1 MPGVVETPAGA
12 GWPGL
17 GFTVHHQKV
26 ELEVDFANRSLK
38 GRTKI
43 VIHPHHRDLRTIR
56 LNFRQGELKRLT
68 VNKKVTTARYVNPY
82 ESLQLY
88 GPHYHQRL
96 SSKIDGLLKS
106 PSEPD
111 LLVTVPKG
119 VRIDELD
126 PFSIEA
132 QDQISLR
139 APGITEDTE
148 GPMSSK
154 AVDTSAPR
162 FTALD
167 VVIEFVV
174 ENIRDGLQFVGVESG
189 DKRYPHVYTTNSL
202 DHGTGCPLFPCVDDP
217 SSRCDWEIS
226 IRCPSTLGDVY
237 DRKPRD
243 ASDGAAGARLKPNA
257 SRDRF
262 APDDEA
268 MDLSVVCSGD
278 LTDDIIDPVDPSKK
292 TVSFASST
300 PLSARQIGFAVGPF
314 EYVNL
319 ADFRESDQDE
329 QLGQNAIP
337 LHAFCLPGRGDEV
350 RNTCFPMAKA
360 IDYFSLTYGSYPFAS
375 YKMCFVDDAPEDTLP
390 TACFSICSN
399 RLLFPE
405 EIIDPMYDSTRAITH
420 ALAVQWIGV
429 NIVPNEPVD
438 TWVTVGVAWYIT
450 DTFMRKLCGN
460 NEYRFRLKQMSDR
473 VCDLDYE
480 RPSVYDMGNILSIDP
495 SEADFIAL
503 KAPLVLFILDRRLTK
518 ASGKAT
524 MSRIISR
531 LFLNARMGDL
541 PNGAVTSS
549 FFQKTCEKL
558 GHAKLDSF
566 FQQWIYGAGCPRFQA
581 TQRFN
586 KKKLVVEMMIKQVQS
601 DQPSA
606 RDLEKDAFMRDVK
619 EEIRNVYAGTIQ
631 PVFSG
636 SMTIR
641 IHEADG
647 TPYEHIVE
655 IKEGVTKFD
664 IPYNTKYK
672 RLKRN
677 KRQKERAA
685 AVVGADGNTEV
696 QEDILLY
703 CLGDVLQ
710 SEEEIQQWRLADW
723 SKEDEERMGQES
735 YEWIRMDADFE
746 WICKLSLVM
755 PGYMYLSQ
763 LQQDRDVVAQLE
775 SLQYMAAQRE
785 HALISTIFLRTL
797 MDRRYF
803 YGIRVA
809 AAKALVKHAKEEIN
823 WLGLFHLEKA
833 FQELFCLPGSP
844 MTRSN
849 DFSDRAAY
857 VLQLVI
863 PEAISRVRDVS
874 GKTPMRVKQFLYDK
888 LKFNDNSN
896 NEYSDNY
903 YVATLMRSLCHAM
916 LGRPET
922 RSDDVNDFDMEAVM
936 EAQAEEQLEKDA
948 IAELDRY
955 RRMDEWSSSYQN
967 LYSRAALHCQMQ
979 LMQAKIAE
987 VDVMQFLPYT
997 RVGTYDLLRL
1007 DAFECLVELDI
1018 FKTPDLLRWF
1028 LFTMSNDPS
1037 VWLRWRLHNLFGKAL
1052 APVAFGYGAT
1062 NEPAPAAD
1070 GLIIEQESSTEVRQ
1084 ADLAR
1089 RQTVTGA
1096 LAALKAEVSGDQV
1109 LKECLWA
1116 ACGSP
1121 IIGVL
1126 ELSELTDLCRVIYD
1140 PITTKRVALK
1150 YPRYWGVK
1158 HQGKGQLH
1166 FFRTSKI
1173 RTSLNPSKDTSTS
1186 SSKRKREDTGLP
1198 STGLKV
1204 TFKQPKPN
1212 SHSHG
1217 SASASA
1223 STPRPSHSHSAGSG
1237 AGSASA
1243 SGSGSVST
1251 HRQPTKL
1258 HIPNLA
1264 ALQAQRAQQAQQQSQ
1279 QTAQTPATPATPG
1292 GGLKLKLKIGPK
1304 QS

>member
-1 MPGVVETPAGA
+1 MPGVVDTLAGPS
-12 GWPGL
+12 WPGL
-17 GFTVHHQKV
+17 GYTVAHQKV
-26 ELEVDFANRSLK
+26 ELEIDFANRSLK
-38 GRTKI
+38 GKTEI
-43 VIHPHHRDLRTIR
+43 IIHPHYRDLRTIR
-56 LNFRQGELKRLT
+56 LNFRQGELKRLNVSGKVPT
-68 VNKKVTTARYVNPY
+68 VKYVDPY

-88 GPHYHQRL
+88 GPHYHPRL
-96 SSKIDGLLKS
+96 SSKIDGLLKT
-106 PSEPD
+106 PAAPD
-111 LLVTVPKG
+111 LLVTLPKS
-119 VRIDELD
+119 VRIEELD
-126 PFSIEA
+126 PFSVEA
-132 QDQISLR
+132 QDQMALR
-139 APGITEDTE
+139 APGTTDDTE
-148 GPMSSK
+148 GPLSSK
-154 AVDTSAPR
+154 AADTSLPR
-162 FTALD
+162 FTALT
-167 VVIEFVV
+167 VYIEFVV
-174 ENIRDGLQFVGVESG
+174 ENIRDGLQFVGLEGG
-189 DKRYPHVYTTNSL
+189 DRRYPHAYTTNSL

-217 SSRCDWEIS
+217 SSRCTWEIS
-226 IRCPSTLGDVY
+226 IRCPCTLGDIFE
-237 DRKPRD
+237 RK
-243 ASDGAAGARLKPNA
+243 
-257 SRDRF
+257 SRDQSAATGSRTKNHDRFF

-268 MDLSVVCSGD
+268 LDLSVVCSGD
-278 LTDDIIDPVDPSKK
+278 LTDDIVDPRDPSKK
-292 TVSFASST
+292 TASFACYS

-319 ADFRESDQDE
+319 SDFRESDQDE

-350 RNTCFPMAKA
+350 RNTCFPMAKT
-360 IDYFSLTYGSYPFAS
+360 IDFFSLTYGSYPFAS
-375 YKMCFVDDAPEDTLP
+375 YKICFVDDAPEDTLP
-390 TACFSICSN
+390 TACFSICSS

-405 EIIDPMYDSTRAITH
+405 EIIDTMYDSTRIITH

-429 NIVPNEPVD
+429 NIVPKEPAD

-480 RPSVYDMGNILSIDP
+480 RPSIHDMGNILSIDP

-531 LFLNARMGDL
+531 LFLNARMGEI

-549 FFQKTCEKL
+549 LFQKTCERL
-558 GHAKLDSF
+558 GHAKLDTF
-566 FQQWIYGAGCPRFQA
+566 FNQWVYGAGCPRFQA

-601 DQPSA
+601 DQPSV
-606 RDLEKDAFMRDVK
+606 RDLEKHAFMRDVK
-619 EEIRNVYAGTIQ
+619 EEIRNVYAGVIQ
-631 PVFSG
+631 PVFTG

-655 IKEGVTKFD
+655 LKEGITKFD

-696 QEDILLY
+696 QEDVLLY

-710 SEEEIQQWRLADW
+710 TEEEMQQWRLADW
-723 SKEDEERMGQES
+723 SKEDEDRMGQES

-785 HALISTIFLRTL
+785 HPLISTIFARTL

-803 YGIRVA
+803 HGIRA
-809 AAKALVKHAKEEIN
+809 AAARALVKHAKEENN
-823 WLGLFHLEKA
+823 WLGFFHLEKA

-857 VLQLVI
+857 ALQLVI
-863 PEAISRVRDVS
+863 PEAISKVRDNN
-874 GKTPMRVKQFLYDK
+874 GKTPARVKRFLYDK

-896 NEYSDNY
+896 NEYSDNF
-903 YVATLMRSLCHAM
+903 YVATLMKALCHAM
-916 LGRPET
+916 LGRVET
-922 RSDDVNDFDMEAVM
+922 RTDDINDFDMEAVL

-948 IAELDRY
+948 VAEIDRY
-955 RRMDEWSSSYQN
+955 RRMDEWSSSFQN
-967 LYSRAALHCQMQ
+967 VYSRAALHCQMQ
-979 LMQAKIAE
+979 LMQAKIA
-987 VDVMQFLPYT
+987 DFDIMQFLPYT

-1018 FKTPDLLRWF
+1018 FSSPELLRWF
-1028 LFTMSNDPS
+1028 IFTMSNDPS
-1037 VWLRWRLHNLFGKAL
+1037 VWLRWRLHALFGKAL
-1052 APVAFGYGAT
+1052 APVAFGRSLVHKT
-1062 NEPAPAAD
+1062 PTAAD

-1096 LAALKAEVSGDQV
+1096 LAALKAEVANDQA

-1116 ACGSP
+1116 ACNSP
-1121 IIGVL
+1121 IIGAL
-1126 ELSELTDLCRVIYD
+1126 ELSEFADLCRVIYD
-1140 PITTKRVALK
+1140 PITTKKIALK
-1150 YPRYWGVK
+1150 FPRYWGVK
-1158 HQGKGQLH
+1158 HIGKGRLH
-1166 FFRTSKI
+1166 FFRTAKI
-1173 RTSLNPSKDTSTS
+1173 RTFLHPAKDS
-1186 SSKRKREDTGLP
+1186 SSGSSTKRKREDQGGP
-1198 STGLKV
+1198 SVPGPRI
-1204 TFKQPKPN
+1204 TFKQSKLAPPPPSTPSSTATAATLSHHVPKP
-1212 SHSHG
+1212 
-1217 SASASA
+1217 
-1223 STPRPSHSHSAGSG
+1223 
-1237 AGSASA
+1237 
-1243 SGSGSVST
+1243 
-1251 HRQPTKL
+1251 KL
-1258 HIPNLA
+1258 HIPNFPKSTMA
-1264 ALQAQRAQQAQQQSQ
+1264 HPPVHGG
-1279 QTAQTPATPATPG
+1279 TTTPATPATPG
-1292 GGLKLKLKIGPK
+1292 GGLKLKLKIGPQPK
-1304 QS
+1304 H

>member
-1 MPGVVETPAGA
+1 MPGLVDTPAGP

-17 GFTVHHQKV
+17 GYTVAHQKV
-26 ELEVDFANRSLK
+26 DLEIDFATRSLK
-38 GRTKI
+38 GKTEI
-43 VIHPHHRDLRTIR
+43 MIHPDYRDLRTIR
-56 LNFRQGELKRLT
+56 LNFRQGELKRLNVSGKVPT
-68 VNKKVTTARYVNPY
+68 VKYVDPY

-96 SSKIDGLLKS
+96 ASKIDGLVKTS
-106 PSEPD
+106 PQPD
-111 LLVTVPKG
+111 LLVTLPKS
-119 VRIDELD
+119 VRVEELD
-126 PFSIEA
+126 PFSVEA
-132 QDQISLR
+132 QDQMALR
-139 APGITEDTE
+139 APGTTDDTE
-148 GPMSSK
+148 GPLSTK
-154 AVDTSAPR
+154 TAETSLPR
-162 FTALD
+162 FTALT
-167 VVIEFVV
+167 VYIEFVID
-174 ENIRDGLQFVGVESG
+174 NIRDGLQFVGVESG
-189 DKRYPHVYTTNSL
+189 DRRYPHAYTTNSL

-217 SSRCDWEIS
+217 SSRCTWEVS
-226 IRCPSTLGDVY
+226 IRSPCTLGDVF
-237 DRKPRD
+237 DRKSRD
-243 ASDGAAGARLKPNA
+243 PSSGAAGNRSKSTTNY
-257 SRDRF
+257 DRF
-262 APDDEA
+262 IAPDDEA
-268 MDLSVVCSGD
+268 LDMSVVCSGD
-278 LTDDIIDPVDPSKK
+278 LTDDIVDPTDSTRK
-292 TVSFASST
+292 TVSFASYS

-319 ADFRESDQDE
+319 SDFRESDQDE

-360 IDYFSLTYGSYPFAS
+360 IDFFSLTYGSYPFAS
-375 YKMCFVDDAPEDTLP
+375 YKICFVDDAPEDTLP
-390 TACFSICSN
+390 TACFSICSS

-405 EIIDPMYDSTRAITH
+405 EIIDPMYDCTRAITH

-429 NIVPNEPVD
+429 NIVPKDPAD
-438 TWVTVGVAWYIT
+438 TWVSVGVAWYIT

-460 NEYRFRLKQMSDR
+460 NEYRFRQKQMSDR

-480 RPSVYDMGNILSIDP
+480 RPSIYDMGNILSIDP
-495 SEADFIAL
+495 SEAEFIAL
-503 KAPLVLFILDRRLTK
+503 KAPLVLFTLDRRLTK

-531 LFLNARMGDL
+531 LFLNARMGEI

-549 FFQKTCEKL
+549 LFQKTCERL
-558 GHAKLDSF
+558 GHAKLDTYF
-566 FQQWIYGAGCPRFQA
+566 NQWVYGAGCPRFQA

-601 DQPSA
+601 DQANA
-606 RDLEKDAFMRDVK
+606 RDLEKNAFMRDVK

-655 IKEGVTKFD
+655 IKEGVTKFEV
-664 IPYNTKYK
+664 PYNTKYK

-677 KRQKERAA
+677 KRQKERAT
-685 AVVGADGNTEV
+685 VVTGGDGNVEL
-696 QEDILLY
+696 QEDVLLY

-710 SEEEIQQWRLADW
+710 TEEEVQQWRLSDW

-763 LQQDRDVVAQLE
+763 LQQDRDVIAQLE

-785 HALISTIFLRTL
+785 HALISSIFVRTL

-809 AAKALVKHAKEEIN
+809 AAQALVKHAKEEIN

-849 DFSDRAAY
+849 DFTDRAAY
-857 VLQLVI
+857 VLQMII
-863 PEAISRVRDVS
+863 PEAISRVRDNG
-874 GKTPMRVKQFLYDK
+874 GKTPSRVKQFLYDK

-896 NEYSDNY
+896 NEYSDNF
-903 YVATLMRSLCHAM
+903 YVAMLMKALCHAM
-916 LGRPET
+916 LGKIET
-922 RSDDVNDFDMEAVM
+922 RSDDIGDFDMEAVL

-948 IAELDRY
+948 MAEIDRY
-955 RRMDEWSSSYQN
+955 RRMDEWSSSFQN
-967 LYSRAALHCQMQ
+967 VYSRAALHCQMQ
-979 LMQAKIAE
+979 LMQAKITE

-1018 FKTPDLLRWF
+1018 FKSPELLRWYV
-1028 LFTMSNDPS
+1028 FTMSNDPS
-1037 VWLRWRLHNLFGKAL
+1037 IWLRWRLHALFGRAL
-1052 APVAFGYGAT
+1052 APVAFGRRIV
-1062 NEPAPAAD
+1062 NEPSAEPD

-1089 RQTVTGA
+1089 RQTVGGA
-1096 LAALKAEVSGDQV
+1096 LAALKQEISNDPLV
-1109 LKECLWA
+1109 KECLWA
-1116 ACGSP
+1116 ACNSP
-1121 IIGVL
+1121 ITSIL
-1126 ELSELTDLCRVIYD
+1126 ELSEFVDLCRVIYD
-1140 PITTKRVALK
+1140 PLTTKKVALK
-1150 YPRYWGVK
+1150 FPRYWGVK
-1158 HQGKGQLH
+1158 HLGRGRLH
-1166 FFRTSKI
+1166 FFRSNI
-1173 RTSLNPSKDTSTS
+1173 LRTSLAPSKDNSTTA
-1186 SSKRKREDTGLP
+1186 KRKRDDHGMAAP
-1198 STGLKV
+1198 STRI
-1204 TFKQPKPN
+1204 TFKQSKQSTPSSATATPGPTL
-1212 SHSHG
+1212 HSHNK
-1217 SASASA
+1217 
-1223 STPRPSHSHSAGSG
+1223 P
-1237 AGSASA
+1237 
-1243 SGSGSVST
+1243 
-1251 HRQPTKL
+1251 KL
-1258 HIPNLA
+1258 HIPNFA
-1264 ALQAQRAQQAQQQSQ
+1264 AAQAHKAP
-1279 QTAQTPATPATPG
+1279 TTPSTPATPG
-1292 GGLKLKLKIGPK
+1292 GGLKLKLKFGSQPK
-1304 QS
+1304 Q

>member
-1 MPGVVETPAGA
+1 MPGVVDTPAGPS
-12 GWPGL
+12 WPGL
-17 GFTVHHQKV
+17 GFTVAHQKV
-26 ELEVDFANRSLK
+26 ELELDFASRSLK
-38 GRTKI
+38 GKTEI
-43 VIHPHHRDLRTIR
+43 IIHPHYKDLRYIR
-56 LNFRQGELKRLT
+56 LNFRQGELKRVT
-68 VNKKVTTARYVNPY
+68 VSGKVPLVKYTDPY

-96 SSKIDGLLKS
+96 ASKLDALLKT
-106 PSEPD
+106 PSEPE
-111 LLVTVPKG
+111 LTLTLPKS

-126 PFSIEA
+126 PFSVEA
-132 QDQISLR
+132 QDQMALR
-139 APGITEDTE
+139 APGLADDTE
-148 GPMSSK
+148 GPLSSK
-154 AVDTSAPR
+154 TAETSLPR
-162 FTALD
+162 FTALT
-167 VVIEFVV
+167 VTIEFIV
-174 ENIRDGLQFVGVESG
+174 ENIRDGIQFVGVENG
-189 DKRYPHVYTTNSL
+189 DKRYPHAYTTNSL

-217 SSRCDWEIS
+217 SSRCTWEIA
-226 IRCPSTLGDVY
+226 IRCPCTLGDVFE
-237 DRKPRD
+237 RKPRD
-243 ASDGAAGARLKPNA
+243 QSVSGTGTRLRSNH
-257 SRDRF
+257 DRL

-268 MDLSVVCSGD
+268 LDLSVVCSGE
-278 LTDDIIDPVDPSKK
+278 LTDDIVDSKDSSKK
-292 TVSFASST
+292 TVSFASYS

-360 IDYFSLTYGSYPFAS
+360 IDFFSMTYGSYPFSS

-390 TACFSICSN
+390 TACFSICSS

-420 ALAVQWIGV
+420 ALAAQWIGV
-429 NIVPNEPVD
+429 NIVPKEPAD

-460 NEYRFRLKQMSDR
+460 NEYRFRLKLMSDR

-495 SEADFIAL
+495 SEAKFIAL

-531 LFLNARMGDL
+531 LFLNARMGEL

-549 FFQKTCEKL
+549 VFQKTCERL
-558 GHAKLDSF
+558 GHAKLDTF
-566 FQQWIYGAGCPRFQA
+566 FNQWIYGAGCPRFQA

-601 DQPSA
+601 DQPTA
-606 RDLEKDAFMRDVK
+606 RDLERDAFMRDVK

-631 PVFSG
+631 PVFTG

-685 AVVGADGNTEV
+685 AVIGADGNAEV

-710 SEEEIQQWRLADW
+710 SEEEMQQWRLADW

-785 HALISTIFLRTL
+785 HPLISTIFLRTL

-809 AAKALVKHAKEEIN
+809 AARALVKHAKEEIN

-849 DFSDRAAY
+849 NFSDRAAY

-863 PEAISRVRDVS
+863 PEAISKVRDVS
-874 GKTPMRVKQFLYDK
+874 GKTPMRVKRFLYDK

-896 NEYSDNY
+896 NEYSDNF
-903 YVATLMRSLCHAM
+903 YVATLMKSLCHAM
-916 LGRPET
+916 LGRVESRT
-922 RSDDVNDFDMEAVM
+922 DDLNNFDMDAVL

-948 IAELDRY
+948 IAEIDRY
-955 RRMDEWSSSYQN
+955 RRMDEWSSSFQN
-967 LYSRAALHCQMQ
+967 LYSRAALYCQMQ

-1018 FKTPDLLRWF
+1018 FKSPELLRWF
-1028 LFTMSNDPS
+1028 IFTMSNDPS
-1037 VWLRWRLHNLFGKAL
+1037 IWLRWQLHGLFGRAL
-1052 APVAFGYGAT
+1052 APVAFGRGVI
-1062 NEPAPAAD
+1062 NEPPPPTD

-1116 ACGSP
+1116 ACSSP
-1121 IIGVL
+1121 IIGIL
-1126 ELSELTDLCRVIYD
+1126 ELSEFTDLCRVIYD
-1140 PITTKRVALK
+1140 PVTSKRVTLK
-1150 YPRYWGVK
+1150 YPRYWAVK
-1158 HQGKGQLH
+1158 HHGRGRLQ
-1166 FFRTSKI
+1166 FYRTNKI
-1173 RTSLNPSKDTSTS
+1173 RTSLNPSTTS
-1186 SSKRKREDTGLP
+1186 SAKRKREDGTAMPAPSSGLR
-1198 STGLKV
+1198 V
-1204 TFKQPKPN
+1204 TFKQSRPN
-1212 SHSHG
+1212 PSNHHP
-1217 SASASA
+1217 
-1223 STPRPSHSHSAGSG
+1223 STPSAKTPGPSSG
-1237 AGSASA
+1237 LG
-1243 SGSGSVST
+1243 T
-1251 HRQPTKL
+1251 PLQQRQPTKL
-1258 HIPNLA
+1258 HIPNFA
-1264 ALQAQRAQQAQQQSQ
+1264 AAQVHRQPPSH
-1279 QTAQTPATPATPG
+1279 TPATPSTPG
-1292 GGLKLKLKIGPK
+1292 GGLKLKLKLGSQPK
-1304 QS
+1304 Q

>member
-1 MPGVVETPAGA
+1 MPGVVDTPAGPS
-12 GWPGL
+12 WPGL
-17 GFTVHHQKV
+17 GYTVAHQKV
-26 ELEVDFANRSLK
+26 ELEVDFANRNLK
-38 GRTKI
+38 GKTEI
-43 VIHPHHRDLRTIR
+43 IIHPHYKDLRTIR
-56 LNFRQGELKRLT
+56 LNFRQGELKRLNVSGKIPT
-68 VNKKVTTARYVNPY
+68 VKYTDPY

-96 SSKIDGLLKS
+96 SSKIDGLLK
-106 PSEPD
+106 PRPEPE
-111 LLVTVPKG
+111 LLLTLPKS
-119 VRIDELD
+119 VRIEELD
-126 PFSIEA
+126 PFSTEA
-132 QDQISLR
+132 QDQMALR
-139 APGITEDTE
+139 APGIADDTE
-148 GPMSSK
+148 GPLSSK
-154 AVDTSAPR
+154 TADASLPR
-162 FTALD
+162 FTALT
-167 VVIEFVV
+167 VNIEFIV

-202 DHGTGCPLFPCVDDP
+202 DYGTGCPLFPCVDDP
-217 SSRCDWEIS
+217 SSRCTWEIS
-226 IRCPSTLGDVY
+226 IKCAATLGDIFDRKSRDQSSGGSGARPKSSTNY
-237 DRKPRD
+237 DR
-243 ASDGAAGARLKPNA
+243 SI
-257 SRDRF
+257 

-268 MDLSVVCSGD
+268 MDMSVVCSGD
-278 LTDDIIDPVDPSKK
+278 LTDDIVDPRDPSKK
-292 TVSFASST
+292 TVSFASYS

-390 TACFSICSN
+390 TSYFSICSS

-429 NIVPNEPVD
+429 NIVPKEAVD
-438 TWVTVGVAWYIT
+438 TWVTVGVAWYMT

-480 RPSVYDMGNILSIDP
+480 RPSVHDMGNILSIDP

-531 LFLNARMGDL
+531 LFLNARMGEI

-549 FFQKTCEKL
+549 YFQKTCERL
-558 GHAKLDSF
+558 GHAKLDTF
-566 FQQWIYGAGCPRFQA
+566 FNQWIYGAGCPRFQA

-631 PVFSG
+631 PVFTG

-685 AVVGADGNTEV
+685 AVIGADGNAEV

-710 SEEEIQQWRLADW
+710 TEEEMQQWRLADW

-746 WICKLSLVM
+746 WVCKLSLVM

-775 SLQYMAAQRE
+775 
-785 HALISTIFLRTL
+785 
-797 MDRRYF
+797 
-803 YGIRVA
+803 V
-809 AAKALVKHAKEEIN
+809 
-823 WLGLFHLEKA
+823 
-833 FQELFCLPGSP
+833 C
-844 MTRSN
+844 
-849 DFSDRAAY
+849 
-857 VLQLVI
+857 
-863 PEAISRVRDVS
+863 RD
-874 GKTPMRVKQFLYDK
+874 K
-888 LKFNDNSN
+888 
-896 NEYSDNY
+896 
-903 YVATLMRSLCHAM
+903 
-916 LGRPET
+916 
-922 RSDDVNDFDMEAVM
+922 
-936 EAQAEEQLEKDA
+936 
-948 IAELDRY
+948 
-955 RRMDEWSSSYQN
+955 
-967 LYSRAALHCQMQ
+967 
-979 LMQAKIAE
+979 
-987 VDVMQFLPYT
+987 
-997 RVGTYDLLRL
+997 
-1007 DAFECLVELDI
+1007 
-1018 FKTPDLLRWF
+1018 
-1028 LFTMSNDPS
+1028 PS
-1037 VWLRWRLHNLFGKAL
+1037 VFIFTYHLIVS
-1052 APVAFGYGAT
+1052 PVYGCPKGTSFDIDHLPSNT
-1062 NEPAPAAD
+1062 N
-1070 GLIIEQESSTEVRQ
+1070 G
-1084 ADLAR
+1084 
-1089 RQTVTGA
+1089 
-1096 LAALKAEVSGDQV
+1096 
-1109 LKECLWA
+1109 
-1116 ACGSP
+1116 
-1121 IIGVL
+1121 
-1126 ELSELTDLCRVIYD
+1126 
-1140 PITTKRVALK
+1140 
-1150 YPRYWGVK
+1150 
-1158 HQGKGQLH
+1158 
-1166 FFRTSKI
+1166 SKI
-1173 RTSLNPSKDTSTS
+1173 LPRDPCGCGTSFSKTC
-1186 SSKRKREDTGLP
+1186 
-1198 STGLKV
+1198 
-1204 TFKQPKPN
+1204 
-1212 SHSHG
+1212 
-1217 SASASA
+1217 
-1223 STPRPSHSHSAGSG
+1223 
-1237 AGSASA
+1237 
-1243 SGSGSVST
+1243 
-1251 HRQPTKL
+1251 
-1258 HIPNLA
+1258 
-1264 ALQAQRAQQAQQQSQ
+1264 
-1279 QTAQTPATPATPG
+1279 
-1292 GGLKLKLKIGPK
+1292 
-1304 QS
+1304 

>member
-1 MPGVVETPAGA
+1 MPGVVDTPAGPS
-12 GWPGL
+12 WPGL
-17 GFTVHHQKV
+17 GYTVSHQKV

-38 GRTKI
+38 GKTEI
-43 VIHPHHRDLRTIR
+43 IIHPHYKDLRAIR
-56 LNFRQGELKRLT
+56 LNFRQGELKRLNVSGKVPT
-68 VNKKVTTARYVNPY
+68 VKYVDPY

-96 SSKIDGLLKS
+96 SSKIDGILKCPPEPELLLTLPKS
-106 PSEPD
+106 
-111 LLVTVPKG
+111 
-119 VRIDELD
+119 VRIEELD

-132 QDQISLR
+132 QDQMTLR
-139 APGITEDTE
+139 ATGITDDAE
-148 GPMSSK
+148 GPLSSK
-154 AVDTSAPR
+154 TADTSLPR
-162 FTALD
+162 FTALT
-167 VVIEFVV
+167 VYIEFVV
-174 ENIRDGLQFVGVESG
+174 DNIRDGLQFVGVESG
-189 DKRYPHVYTTNSL
+189 DRRYPHAYTTNSL
-202 DHGTGCPLFPCVDDP
+202 DYGTGCPLFPCVDDP
-217 SSRCDWEIS
+217 SSRCTWEIS
-226 IRCPSTLGDVY
+226 IKCPSTLGDIF
-237 DRKPRD
+237 DRKSREQ
-243 ASDGAAGARLKPNA
+243 SNGATGGRPKSTSNQ
-257 SRDRF
+257 DRF
-262 APDDEA
+262 IAPDDETL
-268 MDLSVVCSGD
+268 DLSVVCSGD
-278 LTDDIIDPVDPSKK
+278 LTDDIIDPRDPSKK
-292 TVSFASST
+292 TVSFASYS

-337 LHAFCLPGRGDEV
+337 LHAFCLPGRADEV

-360 IDYFSLTYGSYPFAS
+360 IDFFSLTYGSYPFAS
-375 YKMCFVDDAPEDTLP
+375 YKICFVDDAPEDTLP
-390 TACFSICSN
+390 TACFSICSS

-429 NIVPNEPVD
+429 NIVPKEPAD
-438 TWVTVGVAWYIT
+438 TWVTVSVAWYIT

-480 RPSVYDMGNILSIDP
+480 RPSIHDMGNILSIDP

-531 LFLNARMGDL
+531 LFLNARMGEI

-549 FFQKTCEKL
+549 HFQRTCERL
-558 GHAKLDSF
+558 GHAKLDTF
-566 FQQWIYGAGCPRFQA
+566 FNQWVYGAGVPRFQA

-619 EEIRNVYAGTIQ
+619 EEIRNVYAGPIQ

-655 IKEGVTKFD
+655 IKDGVTKFD

-685 AVVGADGNTEV
+685 AVITGDGNTEV

-710 SEEEIQQWRLADW
+710 TEEEMQQWRLADW

-785 HALISTIFLRTL
+785 HALISTIFVRTL

-809 AAKALVKHAKEEIN
+809 AARALVKHAKEEIN
-823 WLGLFHLEKA
+823 WLGLYHLEKA

-863 PEAISRVRDVS
+863 PDAISKVRDVG
-874 GKTPMRVKQFLYDK
+874 GKTPARVKRFLYDK

-896 NEYSDNY
+896 NEYSDNF
-903 YVATLMRSLCHAM
+903 YVATLMKALCHAM
-916 LGRPET
+916 LGKVET
-922 RSDDVNDFDMEAVM
+922 RHDEINDFDMDMEAVL

-948 IAELDRY
+948 VAEIDRY
-955 RRMDEWSSSYQN
+955 RRMDEWSSSFQN
-967 LYSRAALHCQMQ
+967 LYSRAALRCQMQ

-1018 FKTPDLLRWF
+1018 FKSPELLRW
-1028 LFTMSNDPS
+1028 LVFTMSHDPS
-1037 VWLRWRLHNLFGKAL
+1037 VWLRWRLHGLFGKAL
-1052 APVAFGYGAT
+1052 APVAFGRSVI
-1062 NEPAPAAD
+1062 NEPSAATD

-1096 LAALKAEVSGDQV
+1096 LAALKTEVSGDQV

-1116 ACGSP
+1116 ACSSP
-1121 IIGVL
+1121 IIGAL

-1140 PITTKRVALK
+1140 PITSKKVALK

-1158 HQGKGQLH
+1158 HVGKGRLH
-1166 FFRTSKI
+1166 FFRTNHI
-1173 RTSLNPSKDTSTS
+1173 RTSLNPSKDSATST
-1186 SSKRKREDTGLP
+1186 KRKREDPGLP
-1198 STGLKV
+1198 APGPRI
-1204 TFKQPKPN
+1204 TFKQSKLGPSTPSAGTPGPSSSLPKP
-1212 SHSHG
+1212 
-1217 SASASA
+1217 
-1223 STPRPSHSHSAGSG
+1223 
-1237 AGSASA
+1237 
-1243 SGSGSVST
+1243 
-1251 HRQPTKL
+1251 KL
-1258 HIPNLA
+1258 HIPNFA
-1264 ALQAQRAQQAQQQSQ
+1264 AAAAQPP
-1279 QTAQTPATPATPG
+1279 TTPATPSTPG
-1292 GGLKLKLKIGPK
+1292 GGLKLKLKIGPQPK
-1304 QS
+1304 H

>member
-1 MPGVVETPAGA
+1 MPGVVDTPAGPS
-12 GWPGL
+12 WPGL
-17 GFTVHHQKV
+17 GYTVAHQKV
-26 ELEVDFANRSLK
+26 ELEVDFANRNLK
-38 GRTKI
+38 GKTEI
-43 VIHPHHRDLRTIR
+43 IIHPHYKDLRTIR
-56 LNFRQGELKRLT
+56 LNFRQGELKRLNVSGKIPT
-68 VNKKVTTARYVNPY
+68 VKYTDPY

-96 SSKIDGLLKS
+96 SSKIDGLLK
-106 PSEPD
+106 PRPEPE
-111 LLVTVPKG
+111 LLLTLPKN
-119 VRIDELD
+119 VRIEELD
-126 PFSIEA
+126 PFSTEA
-132 QDQISLR
+132 QDQMALR
-139 APGITEDTE
+139 APGIADDTE
-148 GPMSSK
+148 GPLSSK
-154 AVDTSAPR
+154 TADASLPR
-162 FTALD
+162 FTALT
-167 VVIEFVV
+167 VNIEFIV

-202 DHGTGCPLFPCVDDP
+202 DYGTGCPLFPCVDDP
-217 SSRCDWEIS
+217 SSRCTWEIS
-226 IRCPSTLGDVY
+226 IKCAATLGDIFDRKSRDQSSGGSGARPKSSTNY
-237 DRKPRD
+237 DR
-243 ASDGAAGARLKPNA
+243 SI
-257 SRDRF
+257 

-268 MDLSVVCSGD
+268 MDMSVVCSGD
-278 LTDDIIDPVDPSKK
+278 LTDDIVDPRDPSKK
-292 TVSFASST
+292 TVSFASYS

-390 TACFSICSN
+390 TSYFSICSS

-429 NIVPNEPVD
+429 NIVPKEAVD
-438 TWVTVGVAWYIT
+438 TWVTVGVAWYMT

-480 RPSVYDMGNILSIDP
+480 RPSVHDMGNILSIDP

-531 LFLNARMGDL
+531 LFLNARMGEI

-549 FFQKTCEKL
+549 YFQKTCERL
-558 GHAKLDSF
+558 GHAKLDTF
-566 FQQWIYGAGCPRFQA
+566 FNQWIYGAGCPRFQA

-631 PVFSG
+631 PVFTG

-685 AVVGADGNTEV
+685 AVIGADGNAEV

-710 SEEEIQQWRLADW
+710 TEEEMQQWRLADW

-746 WICKLSLVM
+746 WVCKLSLVM

-775 SLQYMAAQRE
+775 SLQYMAVQKE
-785 HALISTIFLRTL
+785 HPLISTIFLRTL

-803 YGIRVA
+803 HGIRVA
-809 AAKALVKHAKEEIN
+809 AARALVKHAKEEIN
-823 WLGLFHLEKA
+823 WLGLYHLEKA
-833 FQELFCLPGSP
+833 FQEMFCLPDSP

-874 GKTPMRVKQFLYDK
+874 GKTPMRVKRFLYDK

-896 NEYSDNY
+896 NEYSDNF
-903 YVATLMRSLCHAM
+903 YVATLMKSLCHAM
-916 LGRPET
+916 LGRVET
-922 RSDDVNDFDMEAVM
+922 RTDELNDFDMEAVL

-948 IAELDRY
+948 VAEIDRY
-955 RRMDEWSSSYQN
+955 RRMDEWSSSFQN

-979 LMQAKIAE
+979 LMQAKIAD

-1018 FKTPDLLRWF
+1018 FKSPELLRWF
-1028 LFTMSNDPS
+1028 VFTLSNDPS
-1037 VWLRWRLHNLFGKAL
+1037 VWLRWRLHSLFGKAL
-1052 APVAFGYGAT
+1052 APVAFGRSVVK
-1062 NEPAPAAD
+1062 EPSTAAD
-1070 GLIIEQESSTEVRQ
+1070 GLIIEQESSTELRQ

-1116 ACGSP
+1116 ACSSP
-1121 IIGVL
+1121 TIGVL

-1140 PITTKRVALK
+1140 PITSKKVALK

-1158 HQGKGQLH
+1158 HLGKGRLH
-1166 FFRTSKI
+1166 FFRTNKA
-1173 RTSLNPSKDTSTS
+1173 RTSLHPSKYLTAST
-1186 SSKRKREDTGLP
+1186 KRKREDAP
-1198 STGLKV
+1198 AAPIRV

-1212 SHSHG
+1212 PG
-1217 SASASA
+1217 
-1223 STPRPSHSHSAGSG
+1223 TPSSNTPDPSSSQSK
-1237 AGSASA
+1237 
-1243 SGSGSVST
+1243 
-1251 HRQPTKL
+1251 PKL
-1258 HIPNLA
+1258 HIPNFA
-1264 ALQAQRAQQAQQQSQ
+1264 AASTQAPRAS
-1279 QTAQTPATPATPG
+1279 QTPATPSTPG
-1292 GGLKLKLKIGPK
+1292 GGLKLKLKIGSK
-1304 QS
+1304 Q

>member
-1 MPGVVETPAGA
+1 MPGVVDTSAGSS
-12 GWPGL
+12 WPGR
-17 GFTVHHQKV
+17 GYTVAHQKV
-26 ELEVDFANRSLK
+26 DLEVDFASRSLK
-38 GRTKI
+38 GKTEII
-43 VIHPHHRDLRTIR
+43 VHPDSKDLRTIR
-56 LNFRQGELKRLT
+56 LNFRQGELKRVYVSGKVPT
-68 VNKKVTTARYVNPY
+68 VKYADPY

-88 GPHYHQRL
+88 GPHYHERL
-96 SSKIDGLLKS
+96 SAKIDGLLKS
-106 PSEPD
+106 PAEPD
-111 LLVTVPKG
+111 LLVTIPKS

-126 PFSIEA
+126 PFSLEA
-132 QDQISLR
+132 QDQMSLR
-139 APGITEDTE
+139 APGVTDDTE
-148 GPMSSK
+148 GPLSSK
-154 AVDTSAPR
+154 AADTSLPR
-162 FTALD
+162 YTALTL
-167 VVIEFVV
+167 VIEFVV
-174 ENIRDGLQFVGVESG
+174 ENIRDGLQFVGVESS

-202 DHGTGCPLFPCVDDP
+202 DHGTGCPMFPCVDDP
-217 SSRCDWEIS
+217 SSRCTWEIS
-226 IRCPSTLGDVY
+226 IKCPCTLGDMF
-237 DRKPRD
+237 DRKSRD
-243 ASDGAAGARLKPNA
+243 STDGGAGARPK
-257 SRDRF
+257 SSTHRDRF

-268 MDLSVVCSGD
+268 IDLSVVCSGD
-278 LTDDIIDPVDPSKK
+278 LTDDIIDPKDSSKK
-292 TVSFASST
+292 TVSFASYS
-300 PLSARQIGFAVGPF
+300 PLSARQVGFAVGPF

-390 TACFSICSN
+390 TACFSICSS

-420 ALAVQWIGV
+420 ALAAQWIGV
-429 NIVPNEPVD
+429 NIVPHLPVD

-480 RPSVYDMGNILSIDP
+480 RPSIYDMGNILSLDP
-495 SEADFIAL
+495 SEAEFIAL

-531 LFLNARMGDL
+531 LFLNARMGEI
-541 PNGAVTSS
+541 PNGAVTTT
-549 FFQKTCEKL
+549 FFQKTCERL
-558 GHAKLDSF
+558 GHAKLDNF
-566 FQQWIYGAGCPRFQA
+566 FQQWVSGAGCPRFQA

-601 DQPSA
+601 DQPST
-606 RDLEKDAFMRDVK
+606 RDLEKNTFLRDVK
-619 EEIRNVYAGTIQ
+619 EEIRHIYAGPMQ

-655 IKEGVTKFD
+655 IKEGITKFD

-710 SEEEIQQWRLADW
+710 SEEEMQQWRLADW

-809 AAKALVKHAKEEIN
+809 AARALVKHAKEEIN

-863 PEAISRVRDVS
+863 PEAISKVRDIS

-916 LGRPET
+916 LGRAET
-922 RSDDVNDFDMEAVM
+922 RPDDVNDFDMDAVM

-979 LMQAKIAE
+979 LMQAKIAD
-987 VDVMQFLPYT
+987 VDIMQFLPYT
-997 RVGTYDLLRL
+997 RVGTYDLLRH
-1007 DAFECLVELDI
+1007 DAFECLVELDL
-1018 FKTPDLLRWF
+1018 FKTSELLRWF
-1028 LFTMSNDPS
+1028 LFTLSNDPS

-1052 APVAFGYGAT
+1052 APVAFGRGVA

-1089 RQTVTGA
+1089 RQTIPGA
-1096 LAALKAEVSGDQV
+1096 LAALKTEVSSDQV
-1109 LKECLWA
+1109 LKESLWA
-1116 ACGSP
+1116 ACSSP
-1121 IIGVL
+1121 TISVL
-1126 ELSELTDLCRVIYD
+1126 ELSELTDLCKILYD
-1140 PITTKRVALK
+1140 PITSKNIALK

-1158 HQGKGQLH
+1158 HQGKGHLH

-1173 RTSLNPSKDTSTS
+1173 RTSLNPQTQKDI
-1186 SSKRKREDTGLP
+1186 SSKRKREDQGLP
-1198 STGLKV
+1198 TSGLKV

-1212 SHSHG
+1212 THSTV
-1217 SASASA
+1217 SASASH
-1223 STPRPSHSHSAGSG
+1223 STTTSTSGPSAN
-1237 AGSASA
+1237 
-1243 SGSGSVST
+1243 ST
-1251 HRQPTKL
+1251 SSSLQRQPTKL
-1258 HIPNLA
+1258 HIPNFA
-1264 ALQAQRAQQAQQQSQ
+1264 AAQQHRQEPS
-1279 QTAQTPATPATPG
+1279 QTPATPSTPG